1 MSPAQHDTLPA
12 PAPGIDPEI
21 VEAFAAD
28 APRGLMASC
37 RAGGE
42 ANDKGDRT
50 MSRKEEARRLANA
63 AIVVATSTSGKPA
76 AVRVGSLDIL
86 LTAQGTGEV
95 GMSGRYVVDIWSES
109 AGGRKVF
116 SAYWDGSPDDESFGV
131 VYFDRGPWSLDLE
144 QAAKARA
151 TK

>member
-1 MSPAQHDTLPA
+1 
-12 PAPGIDPEI
+12 
-21 VEAFAAD
+21 
-28 APRGLMASC
+28 
-37 RAGGE
+37 
-42 ANDKGDRT
+42 

-86 LTAQGTGEV
+86 VTTLVAGEV
-95 GMSGRYVVDIWSES
+95 GMPGRHVVDIWSDS

-116 SAYWDGSPDDESFGV
+116 SAYWNGSPDDESFGV

-144 QAAKARA
+144 QAARART